1 MMDISV
7 EYPFIMFI
15 VVFETVLI
23 LLLTSSPF
31 NTEIYVVGLGTL
43 PPSPDLSGNRFD
55 WVIKLDDIFSYTVHI
70 PKFIDILTS
79 LSYYIIEIFIFF
91 FKLLVLPDIPIAFR
105 FISTIIFVPL
115 TLVFAWI
122 MIKTIIPLVQSI
134 IGTIP

>member
-43 PPSPDLSGNRFD
+43 PPSPDLSGNRF
-55 WVIKLDDIFSYTVHI
+55 
-70 PKFIDILTS
+70 
-79 LSYYIIEIFIFF
+79 EIGRAH
-91 FKLLVLPDIPIAFR
+91 V
-105 FISTIIFVPL
+105 
-115 TLVFAWI
+115 
-122 MIKTIIPLVQSI
+122 
-134 IGTIP
+134 